1 MQHDN
6 KISLGKISLA
16 MAGVMLAS
24 SAQAV
29 TLDIRHEYK
38 HHSDQHATRVKVS
51 DSINNFYYGLET
63 KFGAEKDSD
72 GSQAAMSNLERG
84 DSEIDWGFKFKLDE
98 NWYIQPGMPIAFGD
112 NKYALKPQL
121 RIGYKASSIPLTTAL
136 RYRRE
141 FVNDSEDYHDDYQQN
156 KVTFTMSYNHGKN
169 KYWLEANYYKNE
181 DQDIYDNTRE
191 NYDYILSA
199 GRRIGSW
206 FPYLELADVSSS
218 SSSDT
223 RQLKTRVGL
232 KYYY

>member
-1 MQHDN
+1 MKHYN
-6 KISLGKISLA
+6 KISLSIAAL
-16 MAGVMLAS
+16 VFTT

-38 HHSDQHATRVKVS
+38 HHAKQHATRVKVS
-51 DSINNFYYGLET
+51 DSIDNFYYGLES
-63 KFGAEKDSD
+63 KFASEKRDD
-72 GSQAAMSNLERG
+72 GSQPAMGNLQRG
-84 DSEIDWGFKFKLDE
+84 DSEIDWGFKFKLDK

-112 NKYALKPQL
+112 GKYTLKPQL

-141 FVNDSEDYHDDYQQN
+141 YANYSEDFNDDYEQN
-156 KVTFTMSYNHGKN
+156 KITFTMSYKHGKN
-169 KYWLEANYYKNE
+169 KYWLEANYYRNE
-181 DQDIYDNTRE
+181 DKDIYNNTRE

-199 GRRIGSW
+199 GRRMGSW
-206 FPYLELADVSSS
+206 FPYMELADVSSS